1 MVAALSET
9 PIWGDELK
17 DFMNLVPGDAHWVE
31 VTNLLSWEFD
41 DDQET
46 YEPDYINRRTS
57 PTFTLAEKVGI
68 SYEKDMYRN
77 NELDAFLAEHEDD
90 TDVPVEICRVR
101 TWEGAAPAHGAKM
114 APFFLTPSQL
124 DKNTKGEPVKLKGT
138 LSMNADAW
146 TQGTFDTVAL
156 AFSAGD
162 TDAPEGPTTPE
173 EPTGP
178 EEPTV
183 PEEPSKALNDMTIDE
198 LKAYAA
204 AHDIDITGKTL
215 RNDILEAIKAAE
227 AEGADGE

>member
-1 MVAALSET
+1 MAAAPTET

-17 DFMNLVPGDAHWVE
+17 DYMNLEPGSARWVE

-41 DDQET
+41 GDQET

-77 NELDAFLAEHEDD
+77 NELDAFLAKHEDD

-101 TWEGAAPAHGAKM
+101 TWEGAAPMHGAKM

-146 TQGTFDTVAL
+146 TQGTFDTAAL

-162 TDAPEGPTTPE
+162 ADVPEGSTT
-173 EPTGP
+173 P

-183 PEEPSKALNDMTIDE
+183 PEEPTKALDDMTIDE

-215 RNDILEAIKAAE
+215 RNDILEAIKVAE
-227 AEGADGE
+227 AEMTDGE